1 MNVTVITYCLYLTIS
16 IGLTIWVA
24 RALFRNGRTF
34 LVEVFR
40 GNEALAESVNQ
51 LLVVGFYLV
60 NFGFVALWLRLG
72 QQVTSMQGSIEAL
85 SAKVGLVLLV
95 LGTIH
100 FINLYAFNQI
110 RERENLPYAALPVKP
125 AARSTVRE
133 G

>member
-1 MNVTVITYCLYLTIS
+1 
-16 IGLTIWVA
+16 VA

-72 QQVTSMQGSIEAL
+72 QQVTSVQGSIEAL

-110 RERENLPYAALPVKP
+110 RERENLPYAAPPVKP
-125 AARSTVRE
+125 AVRSTVRE